1 MSLILKDKIPYLMK
15 GYPTVS
21 DKYDVRG
28 ATLSSTSEE
37 GHFGDVVKFN
47 GDGFFTIASTTNTIA
62 KATDVAGVLL
72 ATNVKLITDFFNGS
86 SMNVAT
92 KSGEAFNLMTKGFVA
107 LEVKSGT
114 DLTTL
119 KEGLQV
125 GLTTDGK
132 VELTTAT
139 GAVAMPWYFTGI
151 TETLDDG
158 TLLAEVEMR

>member
-1 MSLILKDKIPYLMK
+1 MGLIIKDKIASLMK

-28 ATLSSTSEE
+28 ATLALTSAE
-37 GHFGDVVKFN
+37 GHFGDIVKYN
-47 GDGFFTIASTTNTIA
+47 GDGFFTVVNSTNTIA

-72 ATNVKLITDFFNGS
+72 ATNAKTITDFFKGS
-86 SMNVAT
+86 SAT
-92 KSGEAFNLMTKGFVA
+92 VVTEPREAFNLCVKGFVA
-107 LEVKSGT
+107 LEVKAGT

-119 KEGLQV
+119 KEGLQA

-132 VELTTAT
+132 LTLTST
-139 GAVAMPWYFTGI
+139 SGAIAVDWFFTGV

>member
-1 MSLILKDKIPYLMK
+1 MGLIIKDKITSLFK

-28 ATLSSTSEE
+28 ATLAATSAE
-37 GHFGDVVKFN
+37 GHFGDIVKYN
-47 GDGFFTIASTTNTIA
+47 GDGFFTVVTSTNTIA

-72 ATNVKLITDFFNGS
+72 ATNVKVITDFFKGS

-92 KSGEAFNLMTKGFVA
+92 EPREAFNLCVKGYVA
-107 LEVKSGT
+107 LEVKAGT
-114 DLTTL
+114 DLSTL
-119 KEGLQV
+119 KEGLQA

-132 VELTTAT
+132 LVLSTTASAI
-139 GAVAMPWYFTGI
+139 AVNWFFTGT